1 MARKKKE
8 PAELS
13 VEELQEQLAQIEA
26 DRKALEAALRKQRA
40 AELSGFAREIRDQIV
55 ARGYTVDE
63 VFSLL
68 GKGGRKGGGGARSAG
83 YPQYVDPDNP
93 ANTYTRGPVPVWLKE
108 KMVAA
113 GYDPA
118 DRAQREEF
126 KTSHLQLP
134 A

>member
-1 MARKKKE
+1 MPRKKKE
-8 PAELS
+8 PTELS
-13 VEELQEQLAQIEA
+13 VQELQGQLAQMEA

-40 AELSGFAREIRDQIV
+40 AERSGFAREIRDQIV

-63 VFSLL
+63 VASLL
-68 GKGGRKGGGGARSAG
+68 GKGGRKGGGSRRSAG

-93 ANTYTRGPVPVWLKE
+93 ANTYTRGPVPEWLKE
-108 KMVAA
+108 KMRAA

-118 DRAQREEF
+118 DRAQRDQF
-126 KTSHLQLP
+126 KAEHLELV

>member
-8 PAELS
+8 PTELS
-13 VEELQEQLAQIEA
+13 VEELQEQLAQMDA

-40 AELSGFAREIRDQIV
+40 AELSGFAREIRDEIV

-63 VFSLL
+63 VASLL
-68 GKGGRKGGGGARSAG
+68 GKGGRKGGGGARSG
-83 YPQYVDPDNP
+83 SYPQYVDPDNP

-108 KMVAA
+108 KIVAA

-118 DRAQREEF
+118 DRAQRDQF
-126 KTSHLQLP
+126 KADHLQLVG
-134 A
+134 